1 MVGRRGVHSFANGR
15 NKDDN
20 NPYRPKP
27 AVFRFQDASN
37 RAMEDQQ
44 RKKIK
49 DKLIDAVKGDELE
62 RFRKTED
69 DLKSMDNKK
78 VKDFYKQQNEALN
91 DWREVDSVVR
101 SIADDILESF
111 DPDRDHDGL
120 LEHGG
125 ALQAQGEDVEAFLPK
140 EEREKRQKSERS
152 AKKAINVRLTCQ
164 SSKTYYLLTY
174 SQINVIAN
182 IFLLAAKIV
191 ACFFS
196 SSLSLIASTVD
207 SALDLLCTIIVW
219 TTNRLVQWRLASLQ
233 RRFPVGRRRLEPLG
247 ILVFSIFMIL
257 SFAQIL
263 QESIEK
269 LMPDGDHSTVSL
281 GALAMGA
288 MVATIVIKGIIW
300 FGCIRIKTTQVQALA
315 QDCQTDVYFNTLSLI
330 FPLVGKQF
338 GIWWLDPTGAAILS
352 LFIIWDWAGTAFENV
367 TRLSG
372 QAVDDELYRKLI
384 FLAWRFAPIVEG
396 FKNIKAYHAGD
407 GVWVEVDILL
417 DPYTPLMTTH
427 DISET
432 LQYCLE
438 GLPEVDRTSSP
449 LDYASSYAFGT
460 RN

>member
-1 MVGRRGVHSFANGR
+1 MVGRRALHAFGNGKSSSHVYKHG
-15 NKDDN
+15 NGS
-20 NPYRPKP
+20 NPYKPKP
-27 AVFRFQDASN
+27 TAFRFQDAAN
-37 RAMEDQQ
+37 AAVEDE
-44 RKKIK
+44 RRNKIK
-49 DKLIDAVKGDELE
+49 SNLIDAVKGDELE
-62 RFRKTED
+62 SYRKSD
-69 DLKSMDNKK
+69 DELKTIENKK
-78 VKDFYKQQNEALN
+78 IRHFYEEQNEALS
-91 DWREVDSVVR
+91 DWLEVDSVVR

-125 ALQAQGEDVEAFLPK
+125 ALQAQHEDVEAFLPK
-140 EEREKRQKSERS
+140 EEREKRSKGERD
-152 AKKAINVRLTCQ
+152 AKRAIN
-164 SSKTYYLLTY
+164 
-174 SQINVIAN
+174 INVIAN
-182 IFLLAAKIV
+182 ICLLIAKVV

-219 TTNRLVQWRLASLQ
+219 TTNRLVQWRLSSLQ

-263 QESIEK
+263 QESVSK
-269 LMPDGDHSTVSL
+269 LMPQGDHETVNL

-288 MVATIVIKGIIW
+288 MIATIVVKGIIW

-315 QDCQTDVYFNTLSLI
+315 QDCQTDVYFNTLSLV
-330 FPLVGKQF
+330 FPLIGYQC
-338 GIWWLDPTGAAILS
+338 GIWWLDPLGAAILS

-372 QAVDDELYRKLI
+372 SAVDDRLFRKLI
-384 FLAWRFAPIVEG
+384 FLVWRFAPIVEG

-417 DPYTPLMTTH
+417 DAYTPLMRTH

-438 GLPEVDRTSSP
+438 GLPEVDRAFVTVDYTESGPSGHTS
-449 LDYASSYAFGT
+449 AAG
-460 RN
+460 

>member
-1 MVGRRGVHSFANGR
+1 MVGRRSLAAFAHGR
-15 NKDDN
+15 ASSKTKKEN
-20 NPYRPKP
+20 NPFRPKP
-27 AVFRFQDASN
+27 TAFKFQDAGN
-37 RAMEDQQ
+37 KAIEDER
-44 RKKIK
+44 RKRIK

-62 RFRKTED
+62 RFRKTD
-69 DLKSMDNKK
+69 DQIKSIKNKG
-78 VKDFYKQQNEALN
+78 VKKFYEAQNDALG
-91 DWREVDSVVR
+91 DWLEVDSVVR

-111 DPDRDHDGL
+111 DPDRDHDGI

-125 ALQAQGEDVEAFLPK
+125 TLQAQNEDVEAFLPE
-140 EEREKRQKSERS
+140 EERTKRSKAERS
-152 AKKAINVRLTCQ
+152 AKRAINV
-164 SSKTYYLLTY
+164 
-174 SQINVIAN
+174 NVVAN

-207 SALDLLCTIIVW
+207 SALDLLCTVIVW
-219 TTNRLVQWRLASLQ
+219 TTNRLVQWRLNSLE

-263 QESIEK
+263 QESVEK
-269 LMPDGDHSTVSL
+269 LLPDGDHTIVDL
-281 GALAMGA
+281 GAIAMGA
-288 MVATIVIKGIIW
+288 MIATIVVKGIIW
-300 FGCIRIKTTQVQALA
+300 FGCIRVKTTQVQALA

-330 FPLVGKQF
+330 FPLIGKQV
-338 GIWWLDPTGAAILS
+338 GVWWLDPVGAGILS

-372 QAVDDELYRKLI
+372 SAVDDRLFRKII

-396 FKNIKAYHAGD
+396 FKSIKAYHAGD

-417 DPYTPLMTTH
+417 HPYTPLMSSH
-427 DISET
+427 DIAET

-438 GLPEVDRTSSP
+438 GLPEVDRAFVTT
-449 LDYASSYAFGT
+449 DYTESGPSGHASLV
-460 RN
+460 N